1 MRAACMRSTSVYMA
15 NNLLNES
22 SMTHLND
29 GVLKG
34 NRPKRRSW
42 NAPCRSLQ
50 KHRSSRLLI
59 RLLQCAFLLVFSA
72 LNFAAFA
79 TPRIG
84 VMTMQPGEIFWERFG
99 HNAIVVDDPQR
110 GAPVSY
116 NFGFFDLTE
125 PGFIGRFIDGEME
138 YALVALPLEQDLLL
152 YRDEGRGVTLQWL
165 NVTPLQ
171 AEAIAAALE
180 DNAKPENARY
190 RYDYFTANCST
201 RVRDVLDHGLAGMLK
216 PQLLASSHG
225 NSFHSEAVRLVRPA
239 FWMWLG
245 FDLGLGP
252 NADQPMSRWD
262 EAYVPMRLADS
273 LRQSKTTDGAPLVQS
288 EQTLL
293 PHRIAPEPADTA
305 RPWWPYALA
314 GLAIGLA
321 IIGIGHRSRR
331 WVTRVAIPFW
341 LFCGIVGFLSVY
353 IWGFTAHWAGWRNE
367 NILLLNPLCLL
378 LLPGG
383 VAIARGREPG
393 LWFRTILIVVAACAM
408 IALILKWLP
417 LLPQHNQPWIALLLP
432 IQTALAWAF
441 HDKKNRQVAISS

>member
-1 MRAACMRSTSVYMA
+1 MHVACMPSMSACMA
-15 NNLLNES
+15 SPEPN
-22 SMTHLND
+22 
-29 GVLKG
+29 
-34 NRPKRRSW
+34 
-42 NAPCRSLQ
+42 PCRAGLAPLLFGLRCGKQ
-50 KHRSSRLLI
+50 RSKLRPNKARRLVAARAMLFAM
-59 RLLQCAFLLVFSA
+59 LLFCACVSA
-72 LNFAAFA
+72 SFAVAA
-79 TPRIG
+79 PRIG
-84 VMTMQPGEIFWERFG
+84 VITMQPGEIFWERFG
-99 HNAIVVDDPQR
+99 HNAVVVDDPRR
-110 GAPVSY
+110 GPPMSY

-165 NVTPLQ
+165 NVTPAQ
-171 AEAIAAALE
+171 AEAIASALE
-180 DNAKPENARY
+180 ENARPENARY

-201 RVRDVLDHGLAGMLK
+201 RVRDVLDRGLNGALK

-273 LRQSKTTDGAPLVQS
+273 LRQSKAGNGVPLVSS
-288 EQTLL
+288 EELLL
-293 PHRIAPEPADTA
+293 PHRIAPQPAESP
-305 RPWWPYALA
+305 RRWWPYALA

-321 IIGIGHRSRR
+321 IVGIARRSQR
-331 WVTRVAIPFW
+331 WLARVAIPFW
-341 LFCGIVGFLSVY
+341 LFCGIVGCLSLY
-353 IWGFTAHWAGWRNE
+353 IWGFTAHWAGWRNQ

-378 LLPGG
+378 LLPG
-383 VAIARGREPG
+383 AIEIARGRTAG
-393 LWFRTILIVVAACAM
+393 RWFSRTLIAIAACA
-408 IALILKWLP
+408 IVALILKWLP

-432 IQTALAWAF
+432 IQIALAWVLRHAG
-441 HDKKNRQVAISS
+441 KK